1 MMSAKNLHV
10 VTHKLFF
17 SAGTTISGMQCQLH
31 NKFEKYVIQSFC
43 FRPWHRI
50 VSKNC
55 ILSHKLRCYTIISD
69 YRWPSRGFLPCFW
82 RLHVSRY
89 CVKKR
94 WMHLVSCHYPNMS
107 GHWNNNERNC
117 VSESNLLGQ
126 IFSMIS
132 TSEKVVSEALNFAS
146 RTDYYRI
153 ASTLNIKFSSVNRQL
168 SLTLRLPPQ
177 VNLD

>member
-69 YRWPSRGFLPCFW
+69 YRWPFRGFFTMLLKAPRFSLLCKEKMNAFGV
-82 RLHVSRY
+82 LSLSK
-89 CVKKR
+89 C
-94 WMHLVSCHYPNMS
+94 MS

-117 VSESNLLGQ
+117 VSESNTCWGKFLAWSLLR
-126 IFSMIS
+126 
-132 TSEKVVSEALNFAS
+132 K
-146 RTDYYRI
+146 
-153 ASTLNIKFSSVNRQL
+153 K
-168 SLTLRLPPQ
+168 
-177 VNLD
+177 

>member
-94 WMHLVSCHYPNMS
+94 WMHLVSCHYPNIWVDTEIIMK
-107 GHWNNNERNC
+107 EI
-117 VSESNLLGQ
+117 VSVKVTCWGKFLAWSLLQ
-126 IFSMIS
+126 
-132 TSEKVVSEALNFAS
+132 K
-146 RTDYYRI
+146 
-153 ASTLNIKFSSVNRQL
+153 K
-168 SLTLRLPPQ
+168 
-177 VNLD
+177 